1 MASWRGHYWHL
12 APHHGTKRLVI
23 TSHTRGTSLECAAPD
38 WQDNPLKDQLS
49 KLLIKT
55 LQEMQEH
62 GLLQGVELPSS
73 LKIDRTRDPAHGD
86 LACNVAMVLAKP
98 AGLAPRELA
107 QKILDYL
114 SKAEWLEKAE
124 VAGPG
129 FLNFFL
135 RSDAANAVINQV
147 LAATE
152 DYGKNESGKGVRVQ
166 IEFVSAN
173 PTGPL
178 HVGHGRGAAYGESL
192 SSLLK
197 ANGYEVSKEYYVND
211 AGRQMDI
218 LAASVWVRYLD
229 LAGEELPFPA
239 NGYQGDYI
247 WDIGASLHRMHG
259 DAFRHPAESILR
271 DLPADEPDGG
281 DKEAYI
287 DALIE
292 RCKSLVGTDAY
303 KIIHR
308 QGLDEIIDNIRR
320 DLREFGVEFD
330 EWFPESSL
338 MDNNAIPHTIQRLQ
352 DSGDVYEQNGALW
365 FRSTDYGDEKDR
377 VVQRD
382 NGLYTYFASD
392 IAYHMNKLE
401 RGFDRLINIWG
412 ADHHGYIPR
421 VRAGI
426 LAMGGKAEQ
435 LEVML
440 VQFANLYRHGEQ
452 VAMSTRS
459 GQFVTLRE
467 LRQETGDDAARFFYV
482 MRKCEQHLDFD
493 LDLAKSQSNDNPVYY
508 IQYAHARVSSVFRQ
522 LEERSLTFDQQQGLA
537 SLELLNEDHE
547 QELVKGMS
555 GYSELIARA
564 GAQHEP
570 HQLTYYLRDLAQ
582 ALHAYYNAHQF
593 IVDDEALRNARLCLI
608 KAAQQIIR
616 NGLDLLGVSAP
627 EQMTRDDE

>member
-1 MASWRGHYWHL
+1 
-12 APHHGTKRLVI
+12 
-23 TSHTRGTSLECAAPD
+23 
-38 WQDNPLKDQLS
+38 
-49 KLLIKT
+49 
-55 LQEMQEH
+55 MQSRQV
-62 GLLQGVELPSS
+62 LDVELPGS
-73 LKIDRTRDPAHGD
+73 LKIDRTRDPSHGD
-86 LACNVAMVLAKP
+86 LSCNIAMVLAKQ
-98 AGLAPRELA
+98 AGMAPRELA
-107 QKILDYL
+107 QKILDNL
-114 SKAEWLEKAE
+114 TPTAWLEKAE

-129 FLNFFL
+129 FINFFL
-135 RSDAANAVINQV
+135 KADAANAVIQQV
-147 LAATE
+147 LDAGNR
-152 DYGKNESGKGVRVQ
+152 YGQNQSGEGVRVQ

-192 SSLLK
+192 ADLLK
-197 ANGYEVSKEYYVND
+197 ANGYDVSREYYVND

-218 LAASVWVRYLD
+218 LAVSVWLRYLD
-229 LAGEELPFPA
+229 LAGESLPFPA

-247 WDIGASLHRMHG
+247 WDIGASLHREHG
-259 DAFRHPAESILR
+259 DAFRHPADVILH
-271 DLPADEPDGG
+271 DLPQDEADGG
-281 DKEAYI
+281 DKEIYI
-287 DALIE
+287 DAMIE
-292 RCKSLVGTDAY
+292 RCQSLVGNEGY
-303 KIIHR
+303 RIIHR
-308 QGLDEIIDNIRR
+308 QGLMEITDNIRR

-338 MDNNAIPHTIQRLQ
+338 MENGMIPQTIQRLQ
-352 DSGDVYEQNGALW
+352 NSGDVYEEKGALW
-365 FRSTDYGDEKDR
+365 FRSTTYGDEKDR

-401 RGFDRLINIWG
+401 RGYDRLINIWG

-440 VQFANLYRHGEQ
+440 VQFANLYRNGEQ

-467 LRQETGDDAARFFYV
+467 LRQETGNDAARFFYV

-493 LDLAKSQSNDNPVYY
+493 LDLAKSQTNDNPVYY
-508 IQYAHARVSSVFRQ
+508 IQYAHARVCSVFRQ
-522 LEERSLTFDQQQGLA
+522 LEERGLAFDQQQGLS
-537 SLELLNEDHE
+537 SLDQLGEEHE
-547 QELVKGMS
+547 QELIKVMS
-555 GYSELIARA
+555 AYTDLIARA

-593 IVDDEALRNARLCLI
+593 IVDDGALRNARLCLI
-608 KAAQQIIR
+608 SAARQIIH
-616 NGLDLLGVSAP
+616 NGLQILGVSSP
-627 EQMTRDDE
+627 ERMSRDD